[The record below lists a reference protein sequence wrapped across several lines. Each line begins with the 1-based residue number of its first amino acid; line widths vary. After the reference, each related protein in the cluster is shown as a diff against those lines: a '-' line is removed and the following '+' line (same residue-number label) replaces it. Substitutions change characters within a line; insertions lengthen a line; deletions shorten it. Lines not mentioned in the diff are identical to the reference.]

1 MKNSFNYTK
10 EAKVL
15 FNNKENNRHI
25 GLISGNRILPR
36 IYWWIFIINLF
47 ITKVHPIYVQ
57 RRVSKYKKR
66 IWSY

>member
-15 FNNKENNRHI
+15 LNNKENNRRI

-36 IYWWIFIINLF
+36 IYLWIFIINLF
-47 ITKVHPIYVQ
+47 ITKAH
-57 RRVSKYKKR
+57 
-66 IWSY
+66 